1 MQTFFAAMANYP
13 EAQRRAQTE
22 LDTVVGPD
30 RLPTLDDEPDLPYV
44 CALIRECLRWK
55 SVTPTGVAH
64 LSIEEDEYKGYRIP
78 KGSLVVSNIWCVST
92 RFLYLHPM

>member
-30 RLPTLDDEPDLPYV
+30 RLPTLDDETDLPYV
-44 CALIRECLRWK
+44 CALISECLRWK

-64 LSIEEDEYKGYRIP
+64 LSIEEDEYRGYRIP
-78 KGSLVVSNIWCVST
+78 KGSLVVSNIW
-92 RFLYLHPM
+92 

>member
-1 MQTFFAAMANYP
+1 MANYP

-30 RLPTLDDEPDLPYV
+30 RLPTLDDEKHLPYV

-64 LSIEEDEYKGYRIP
+64 LSIEEDEYRGYRIP
-78 KGSLVVSNIWCVST
+78 KGSLVVSNIWCVSICLAY
-92 RFLYLHPM
+92 LYLT